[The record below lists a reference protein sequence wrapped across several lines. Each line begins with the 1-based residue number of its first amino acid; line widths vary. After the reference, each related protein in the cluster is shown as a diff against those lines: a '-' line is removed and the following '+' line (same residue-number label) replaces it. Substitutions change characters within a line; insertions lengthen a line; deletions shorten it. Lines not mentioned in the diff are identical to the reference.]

1 MHMLPI
7 IDAGFTVSGPSL
19 LSLLGFAASR
29 GASVTGVLEAHGLSA
44 PGLAS
49 PDVRVAQAV
58 NDAVWSEVEQRV
70 ATPDLGLSYA
80 HAFSLE
86 HLPVLGHLAAHSATV
101 RQALD
106 RLVRHA
112 RILHDAGRLEWAQL
126 EDTVRIYPGCRGLP
140 HAPPRAI
147 AEFSAA
153 LVPALLRRLTGRP
166 WPVLDV
172 TFRHARPASLQGHL
186 RAFDVAPRF
195 DAAEAWVAVPSAVLD
210 APISGADLGLAR
222 YLEAYA
228 EALSSVLAPGTAPT
242 STAARVLDEVLR
254 AMPEG
259 EVGADRIA
267 RRLGLHA
274 RTLQRRLATE
284 GTTYAA
290 VVERARR
297 TLAERHLAERGLSV
311 AEVAFLLDDSEP
323 SVFHRAFRRWTGQTP
338 AEFRRARLQ

>member
-1 MHMLPI
+1 MENARSP
-7 IDAGFTVSGPSL
+7 ASSFTVSGPSL
-19 LSLLGFAASR
+19 LGLLGFAASQ
-29 GASVTGVLEAHGLSA
+29 GAKVAGILEAHGLDA
-44 PGLAS
+44 RGLAS
-49 PDVRVAQAV
+49 PEVRVVQAV
-58 NDAVWSEVEQRV
+58 NDAVWSEVERRV
-70 ATPDLGLSYA
+70 ESPDLGLAYA
-80 HAFSLE
+80 RAFSLE

-112 RILHDAGRLEWAQL
+112 RILHDAGRLEWAQQ
-126 EDTVRIYPGCRGLP
+126 DDAVRIYPGCRGLP

-153 LVPALLRRLTGRP
+153 LVPALLRRLTGRA
-166 WPVLDV
+166 WPVLEV
-172 TFRHARPASLQGHL
+172 TFRHARPASVQGHL
-186 RAFDVAPRF
+186 RAFETTPRF
-195 DAAEAWVAVPSAVLD
+195 DAAEAWVAVPSEVLV
-210 APISGADLGLAR
+210 APIAGADLGLAR

-228 EALSSVLAPGTAPT
+228 QALSSVLAPGTAPT

-254 AMPEG
+254 ALPEG
-259 EVGADRIA
+259 EVEANRIA

-274 RTLQRRLATE
+274 RTLQRRLSTE

-290 VVERARR
+290 EVERARR

-311 AEVAFLLDDSEP
+311 AEVAFLLGYSEP

-338 AEFRRARLQ
+338 AEFRRAQSQ